1 MSDSTN
7 YEIKDIKIINVV
19 DTYAKNSYLNNL
31 KVFRKKVSTAEQVK
45 EICLAWVD
53 ALQVDVSNNGDA
65 RQLVADLENLANEIK
80 EDTTY
85 SDISDYFQSAAEDVK
100 KYMIQHEYSIGTM
113 ELVNQTGLMLKDP
126 EPDKEA
132 ENRETID
139 AYSHAFAS
147 AYSDYLERLVGNAKY
162 EFFPITKE
170 GKKPEERLEHCV
182 QSASTF
188 LNGTYLQGDLLKQFP
203 MPTLDDVLVVEKKD
217 AYIARVEEYLKNN
230 VKKDDLGKV
239 HLSIETIRKETGK
252 LLQSSKLEKPFQEAM
267 KVIRSEAYTWEE
279 RRVFLKKL
287 HKRLSSIEGVGEKIE
302 KIDAYLDTTEH
313 ASEWLNKVAQSVGK
327 QELKHDTVVAIG
339 EVLHDSCTVTDWAV
353 TDELEKDQGLLAH
366 CSTEIRNLKQ
376 AVRGADPLLMKSS
389 VDYKFYKET
398 VMETEE
404 LINRYQKDLD
414 RKGTLEWDQ
423 VLDLIEAAN
432 MTERRA
438 THYAEYKMEALNG
451 KAPNHTEL
459 KRLQAAELGHACAD
473 NIRRAVITHT
483 LQNAK
488 KKSQL
493 DLLENVNELM
503 LGGVVRHP
511 HHLAELLYLENV
523 RQMYGKKPGGFN
535 MQEALSYDNIQE
547 GARKI
552 EQDPAFKKVARNMDL
567 DPESAEAQRR
577 YYHSYMN
584 YKQAERARQQQPR
597 QRQQNNNQLPRQG
610 GPQVQGPGPN

>member
-1 MSDSTN
+1 
-7 YEIKDIKIINVV
+7 
-19 DTYAKNSYLNNL
+19 
-31 KVFRKKVSTAEQVK
+31 
-45 EICLAWVD
+45 
-53 ALQVDVSNNGDA
+53 
-65 RQLVADLENLANEIK
+65 
-80 EDTTY
+80 
-85 SDISDYFQSAAEDVK
+85 
-100 KYMIQHEYSIGTM
+100 
-113 ELVNQTGLMLKDP
+113 
-126 EPDKEA
+126 
-132 ENRETID
+132 
-139 AYSHAFAS
+139 
-147 AYSDYLERLVGNAKY
+147 
-162 EFFPITKE
+162 
-170 GKKPEERLEHCV
+170 
-182 QSASTF
+182 
-188 LNGTYLQGDLLKQFP
+188 
-203 MPTLDDVLVVEKKD
+203 
-217 AYIARVEEYLKNN
+217 
-230 VKKDDLGKV
+230 
-239 HLSIETIRKETGK
+239 
-252 LLQSSKLEKPFQEAM
+252 M

-279 RRVFLKKL
+279 RRVFLKRL
-287 HKRLSSIEGVGEKIE
+287 HKRLSSIEGLGEKIE

-339 EVLHDSCTVTDWAV
+339 EVLHNSCTVTDWAV
-353 TDELEKDQGLLAH
+353 TNELEKHQGLLAH

-389 VDYKFYKET
+389 QEYKDYKAT

-404 LINRYQKDLD
+404 LFNQYQKDLD
-414 RKGTLEWDQ
+414 RSGELELDQ
-423 VLDLIEAAN
+423 AFELIGAAN
-432 MTERRA
+432 MVEQRA
-438 THYAEYKMEALNG
+438 THYAEYKMGALNG

-459 KRLQAAELGHACAD
+459 KRLQAAELGHVFAD

-552 EQDPAFKKVARNMDL
+552 EQDPAFKKVARNMEL
-567 DPESAEAQRR
+567 DPESAGAQRR
-577 YYHSYMN
+577 YYQSYMN

-597 QRQQNNNQLPRQG
+597 QQNNNQLPKQG
-610 GPQVQGPGPN
+610 GPQVQGPVPK